1 MKKTYILDTSVLV
14 HEPRALLVFQDNDV
28 IIPMAVVEEIDG
40 HKKRMDQVGKNA
52 RQVARYLD
60 EFRQRGHLDQ
70 GVLMDSGG
78 MLRVELNH
86 QETGLLPPALD
97 QHKTDNR
104 ILAVALSLKQR
115 LEIPVILVTKD
126 TTMRIKADAMGLE
139 AQDYETD
146 QIDYDEVYTGTLT
159 LPMHGDAI
167 DQFYRE
173 GRLELNEMDL
183 YPNQFVVLED
193 NTGGS
198 KSALARVGKNGV
210 LSPLRY
216 TGNEIFGVR
225 PRNKEQRFALELLLD
240 EEVRLVTLIGQAGT
254 GKTLVALAAGLQQ
267 VMEDKRYRRLSV
279 SRPIIPM
286 GRDLGYLP
294 GEVEEKLR
302 PWMQPI
308 YDNLELLLGERDKQ
322 TKLERLV
329 DSLRDMNLL
338 ELEALTYVRGRS
350 IPQQF
355 LLVDEAQNLSPH
367 EVKTIITRVG
377 EGTKIVLTGDPYQI
391 DHPYLD
397 VNSNGLTFAAER
409 FKDEAIA
416 GHVTLVRGERSDL
429 AELATRLL
437 S

>member
-60 EFRQRGHLDQ
+60 EFRKRGHLDQ
-70 GVLMDSGG
+70 GVSMDGG
-78 MLRVELNH
+78 GTLRVELNS
-86 QETGLLPPALD
+86 QDTGLLPPALD
-97 QHKTDNR
+97 HHKTDNR

-115 LEIPVILVTKD
+115 LEKPVILVTKD

-139 AQDYETD
+139 AEDYETD
-146 QIDYDEVYTGTLT
+146 QIVYEEVYTGILH
-159 LPMHGDAI
+159 LPVNSDII
-167 DQFYRE
+167 DGFYRDNRMTLE
-173 GRLELNEMDL
+173 GVQLH
-183 YPNQFVVLED
+183 PNQLVILED
-193 NTGGS
+193 EAGGS
-198 KSALARVGKNGV
+198 KSALTRVGKNGV
-210 LSPLRY
+210 LLPLRY
-216 TGNEIFGVR
+216 SGNEIFGIR

-240 EEVRLVTLIGQAGT
+240 EEIRLVTLIGQAGT

-377 EGTKIVLTGDPYQI
+377 EGTKIVLTGDPHQI

-409 FKDEAIA
+409 FKDEVIA
-416 GHVTLVRGERSDL
+416 GHVTLARGERSDL